1 VAFSNTTFGTLM
13 ATLGRLD
20 RHYPMP
26 AIFRGD
32 LGFDRGTFS
41 AGLAAGQG
49 GLQVAKFPAGFGQ
62 GLLEA
67 A

>member
-1 VAFSNTTFGTLM
+1 
-13 ATLGRLD
+13 
-20 RHYPMP
+20 MP